1 VNLQTNPEY
10 IAPQQSVIPQHQTM
24 VVTGHEQKSKMAVL
38 LFAIFLGAFGASN
51 FYLGHTGKAIAQL
64 LITVLSLGILSVVS
78 WIWALIE
85 AIMMFT
91 SSVPVVDARG
101 IPLRD

>member
-1 VNLQTNPEY
+1 MQPNPVH
-10 IAPQQSVIPQHQTM
+10 VIPQQQNVIMAGHQ
-24 VVTGHEQKSKMAVL
+24 QKSKMAVL

-85 AIMMFT
+85 AIMMYT
-91 SSVPVVDARG
+91 SSVPVMDARG
-101 IPLRD
+101 LPLRE

>member
-1 VNLQTNPEY
+1 MQPNPGYIPVQQTIVTP
-10 IAPQQSVIPQHQTM
+10 HQTTM
-24 VVTGHEQKSKMAVL
+24 VVGQQQKSKMAVL

-51 FYLGHTGKAIAQL
+51 FYLGHNGKAIAQL
-64 LITVLSLGILSVVS
+64 LLTVLTLGILGFISYF
-78 WIWALIE
+78 WALIE

-91 SSVPVVDARG
+91 SSVPVVDAHG